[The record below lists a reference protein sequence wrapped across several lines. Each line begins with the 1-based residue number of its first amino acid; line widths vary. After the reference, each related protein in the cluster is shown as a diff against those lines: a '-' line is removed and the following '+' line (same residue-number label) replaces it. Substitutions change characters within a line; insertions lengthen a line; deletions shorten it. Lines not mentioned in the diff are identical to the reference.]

1 LHKRRI
7 RRSPGEMAFDGFN
20 VLFMILLCVIM
31 IYPFWYVMILAFNT
45 GADAQYGGIY
55 VWPRVFTLENFVYVF
70 KYQTLRSAA
79 VVTVARCLVSSVFG
93 VSICM
98 MTAFSLSKTR
108 LPGRRAIIIFFMI
121 PMFIG
126 GTVVSNYIVMAK
138 LKLIN
143 NFLVF
148 VLPGAFS
155 YFTAVVMRS
164 FIDNQPIE
172 LQESALMDGA
182 NNYQI
187 FFRIIVPLAKATI
200 AAFLFFAVVGNW
212 LDVTTNVLYITKKQL
227 YTLQYVM
234 MNVIK
239 STEARSIIDT
249 SSTQMAK
256 QIQTIQD
263 MAYQPPTP
271 QVIKMAIMAVVT
283 FPLLF
288 IYPFFQKYFVKG
300 MLTGAVKA

>member
-1 LHKRRI
+1 
-7 RRSPGEMAFDGFN
+7 
-20 VLFMILLCVIM
+20 
-31 IYPFWYVMILAFNT
+31 
-45 GADAQYGGIY
+45 
-55 VWPRVFTLENFVYVF
+55 
-70 KYQTLRSAA
+70 
-79 VVTVARCLVSSVFG
+79 
-93 VSICM
+93 
-98 MTAFSLSKTR
+98 
-108 LPGRRAIIIFFMI
+108 
-121 PMFIG
+121 
-126 GTVVSNYIVMAK
+126 MAK

-148 VLPGAFS
+148 VLPGAFA

-164 FIDNQPIE
+164 FIDGQPVE
-172 LQESALMDGA
+172 LQESAMLDGA
-182 NNYQI
+182 NHYQI
-187 FFRIIVPLAKATI
+187 LFRIIIPLAKATI
-200 AAFLFFAVVGNW
+200 AAFLFFSIVGSW
-212 LDVTTNVLYITKKQL
+212 LDVTTNVLYITKRTL

-234 MNVIK
+234 HIVIK
-239 STEARSIIDT
+239 STEARNIIDT

-256 QIQTIQD
+256 QIQSYSQ